1 MSDDDAVIC
10 VSDDED
16 NPEDED
22 DEDWNEREILTR
34 VLELSKL
41 DTGKTGHGETDQQS
55 ADLKKALELSLQCE
69 PSINPHQA
77 ETQEVLELSDDD
89 DDEVVALPGTSSNP
103 TSTFINQQRSK
114 GESAA
119 SSYDYIGDVFTDL
132 ADIENRSEEDTAE
145 DWKDTTVDWKDRIEQ
160 TQKDNSGA
168 EILGDSDS
176 DIEEISQGPPSD
188 SIIEIEEIPATGDKL
203 EEEPDDLESVVIT
216 HINPPAVPPEEAER
230 STFTGLESKFGG
242 SITVTQISSSRD
254 SSKMVNIPQQVQ
266 EDKTV
271 PAPVSEDHLFD
282 EEYEEAES
290 QMTTEEVSTRMRNV
304 FESSLRLHLAG
315 EEMEAC
321 NAVSTPLFPHQR
333 VALAWM
339 VSHEKTETEGMLG
352 GILADDMGLGKTLTV
367 LALILTNHWDGRPLA
382 VQQAGYSRSSFSCQ
396 RVPYKTFKRK
406 LEDTKKTDAQRKK
419 REAAARELTSSS
431 SSEDEFDQM
440 TKDDSLS
447 EKLNQ
452 SSSLFARRK
461 NPLKDIVFD
470 CTDSESDNERRRPV
484 EDNEESDDDDDV
496 ASMIPQ
502 DLDSLLN
509 VDGMMDGEGSD
520 SETELDGGTKRRHTN
535 PSSVIFYSDSEV
547 SEGRSRSVSPVKIN
561 AQTGLKL
568 IRPPRVAAVRRG
580 RRRASLV
587 VCPTSLISQWVEQLE
602 THSHRNVNIQLKVH
616 HGGGK
621 AVTGTELELQDIV
634 ITTYGTLAAEWDQSD
649 LSPLLRAKWLRVV
662 LDEGHMIKNHNA
674 KCAKA
679 AMELDTLRKW
689 VVTGTPIQNNLME
702 LWSLVNWLGFGVYAG
717 RQQLGLFK
725 DQIELP
731 CKRGSLLGFE
741 RLQVL
746 VDAVCLRRTKTDK
759 TPSGSPLV
767 CLPAKQI
774 VTRRL
779 ELSREERRCYQVY
792 HDKAREVITTYR
804 RRGDLLRNYA
814 HVFALMTRLRQLC
827 CHRDLVKEVDWS
839 RALRDEAS
847 LLMESQEESQAD
859 RVARLREI
867 IGSGVSDDCSLCLSD
882 LSLPVI
888 TPCAHVFCRVCIQT
902 FLLTYRPSHCPLCQ
916 QQIKKTQLVEPISE
930 RHRASKAFLADL
942 EDIQV
947 EESSSKVNAVLR
959 ELLRIRRDRPG
970 EKIVVVSQF
979 TSFLSILQ
987 PLIRERLPGVRLT
1000 RLDGSMTHINRSSSL
1015 RAFQSGRATSPQILL
1030 LSLKAGGVGLNLTAA
1045 NHLMLLDPA
1054 WNPASEWQCFDR
1066 IHRLGQTREVFI
1078 YKFITKQ
1085 SVEEKM
1091 LDIQDKKQGLISGA
1105 FHVQQEEKRR
1115 RRVDDIINI
1124 FSL

>member
-1 MSDDDAVIC
+1 MF
-10 VSDDED
+10 DE
-16 NPEDED
+16 
-22 DEDWNEREILTR
+22 
-34 VLELSKL
+34 
-41 DTGKTGHGETDQQS
+41 
-55 ADLKKALELSLQCE
+55 
-69 PSINPHQA
+69 
-77 ETQEVLELSDDD
+77 
-89 DDEVVALPGTSSNP
+89 
-103 TSTFINQQRSK
+103 
-114 GESAA
+114 
-119 SSYDYIGDVFTDL
+119 
-132 ADIENRSEEDTAE
+132 
-145 DWKDTTVDWKDRIEQ
+145 
-160 TQKDNSGA
+160 
-168 EILGDSDS
+168 
-176 DIEEISQGPPSD
+176 
-188 SIIEIEEIPATGDKL
+188 
-203 EEEPDDLESVVIT
+203 
-216 HINPPAVPPEEAER
+216 
-230 STFTGLESKFGG
+230 
-242 SITVTQISSSRD
+242 
-254 SSKMVNIPQQVQ
+254 
-266 EDKTV
+266 
-271 PAPVSEDHLFD
+271 
-282 EEYEEAES
+282 EEYEETES

-321 NAVSTPLFPHQR
+321 NAVSTRLFPHQR

-339 VSHEKTETEGMLG
+339 VSHENTETEGMVG

-396 RVPYKTFKRK
+396 RVPYRTLKRK

-419 REAAARELTSSS
+419 REAAVRELTSSS

-440 TKDDSLS
+440 TKDNSLS

-470 CTDSESDNERRRPV
+470 CTDSESDNDRRRQD
-484 EDNEESDDDDDV
+484 ENQEEEEDDDDDV

-502 DLDSLLN
+502 DLDGMMN
-509 VDGMMDGEGSD
+509 VDGMMEGSD
-520 SETELDGGTKRRHTN
+520 SETELEAAPGGGARRRHTN

-547 SEGRSRSVSPVKIN
+547 SEAGSRSSSPVKNI
-561 AQTGLKL
+561 QTGLRL

-587 VCPTSLISQWVEQLE
+587 VCPTSLISQWVDQLE

-634 ITTYGTLAAEWDQSD
+634 ITTYGTLAAEWDQPD

-679 AMELDTLRKW
+679 ALGLDTLRKW

-717 RQQLGLFK
+717 RHQMGLFK

-731 CKRGSLLGFE
+731 CKRGSLVGFE

-746 VDAVCLRRTKTDK
+746 VDAVCLRRTKTDR

-767 CLPAKQI
+767 SLPARQV

-779 ELSREERRCYQVY
+779 ELSREERTCYQVY
-792 HDKAREVITTYR
+792 HHKARQVITTYR
-804 RRGDLLRNYA
+804 RRGELLRNYA

-827 CHRDLVKEVDWS
+827 CHRDLIKEVDWA
-839 RALRDEAS
+839 RAIRDQDS
-847 LLMESQEESQAD
+847 LLVDSQAETQAD
-859 RVARLREI
+859 RVARLREMI
-867 IGSGVSDDCSLCLSD
+867 AAGVSDDCSLCLSD

-888 TPCAHVFCRVCIQT
+888 TPCGHVFCRVCIET
-902 FLLTYRPSHCPLCQ
+902 FLLSSRPPHCPLCQ
-916 QQIKKTQLVEPISE
+916 QLIKKTQLVEPISE

-942 EDIQV
+942 EDIRV
-947 EESSSKVNAVLR
+947 EESSTKVNAVLR
-959 ELLRIRRDRPG
+959 ELLRIRRDRAG

-1000 RLDGSMTHINRSSSL
+1000 RLDGSMTHLNRSASL
-1015 RAFQSGRATSPQILL
+1015 KAFQSTRPSSPQILL

-1066 IHRLGQTREVFI
+1066 IHRLGQTKPVFI
-1078 YKFITKQ
+1078 YKYITKD
-1085 SVEEKM
+1085 SIEGKM
-1091 LDIQDKKQGLISGA
+1091 LEIQNKKKDLITGA
-1105 FHVQQEEKRR
+1105 FHMPEEERR
-1115 RRVDDIINI
+1115 RERINDIRNI
-1124 FSL
+1124 FGI